1 MCLTFS
7 FSLSFSLSQVSFSLP
22 ESETVQFERLFQ
34 TIEQNLEQLQIV
46 SYAISVSTIEEVFL
60 RVGDFA
66 KEGIEQFNTFGKSI
80 ESGENQDSLLDQIR
94 PNSLKT
100 NSGIVHV
107 LQIYRALFTKK
118 LLFFVRNPFLM
129 FAQYPMPTL
138 LLTMVRKSQFVR
150 S

>member
-1 MCLTFS
+1 MT
-7 FSLSFSLSQVSFSLP
+7 
-22 ESETVQFERLFQ
+22 
-34 TIEQNLEQLQIV
+34 
-46 SYAISVSTIEEVFL
+46 TIEEVFL

-66 KEGIEQFNTFGKSI
+66 KEGIEQFNTFGKNI
-80 ESGENQDSLLDQIR
+80 ESGENQDSLLHQIR

-118 LLFFVRNPFLM
+118 LLFFVRNPFLI

-138 LLTMVRKSQFVR
+138 LLTMVRKSQFVLLTI
-150 S
+150 SNMELCLL